1 MRWVRLWQDMPTDPV
16 WRTIS
21 KRSGQPIAL
30 VMAVFNFMMVTA
42 KDEDGYITGFD
53 DEDVATALDSEIE
66 QITTIKESMQGK
78 VLDGD
83 YLTGWE
89 RRQPKREDEG
99 STARSRRHREAKKN
113 KSDENQ
119 GVFDSGTQCNATQRN
134 ATQCNAPEAEV
145 EADSDSD
152 LTTTTPARAR
162 NQNPSNQEKPGA
174 QKPNLPSVSEI
185 LQSSDLKNNTE
196 FIGKTFS
203 LSKDQID
210 QLVRARPDLKD
221 RIQIVLLACDQFY
234 QDSGKN
240 PSFLAVTRWVKR
252 EDRPRDGPSKTQ
264 KKSPLEEWRDSRL
277 KEFNGKKSGAFEN
290 EN

>member
-1 MRWVRLWQDMPTDPV
+1 MQWVRLWQDMPTDPV

-42 KDEDGYITGFD
+42 KDEDGYITSFD

-99 STARSRRHREAKKN
+99 STARSRKHREAKKN

-119 GVFDSGTQCNATQRN
+119 GVLDSGTQCNAVQRN
-134 ATQCNAPEAEV
+134 ATQCDAPEAE
-145 EADSDSD
+145 ADSD

-162 NQNPSNQEKPGA
+162 NQNPSNQEKRETE
-174 QKPNLPSVSEI
+174 KTKLPSVSEYF
-185 LQSSDLKNNTE
+185 QNPNLKNNTE

-203 LSKDQID
+203 LSKDQIN
-210 QLVRARPDLKD
+210 QLVRARSDLENTM
-221 RIQIVLLACDQFY
+221 QIVLLACDQFY
-234 QDSGKN
+234 ENAGKN

-252 EDRPRDGPSKTQ
+252 EDRPRDRPQKDQ

>member
-1 MRWVRLWQDMPTDPV
+1 MQWVRLWQDMPTDPV

-53 DEDVATALDSEIE
+53 DEDVATALDVETE
-66 QITTIKESMQGK
+66 QVKAVKDAMQGK

-89 RRQPKREDEG
+89 KRQPRREDEG
-99 STARSRRHREAKKN
+99 STARSRKHREAKKN

-119 GVFDSGTQCNATQRN
+119 GVLDSGTQCNAMQRN
-134 ATQCNAPEAEV
+134 ATRRNAPDAEAE
-145 EADSDSD
+145 EDSDSTS
-152 LTTTTPARAR
+152 TTTSARAR
-162 NQNPSNQEKPGA
+162 NQNPEKT
-174 QKPNLPSVSEI
+174 KLPSVSAYFQNHA
-185 LQSSDLKNNTE
+185 LQNNTE

-210 QLVRARPDLKD
+210 QLLRARPDLENTM
-221 RIQIVLLACDQFY
+221 QIVLLSCDQFY
-234 QDSGKN
+234 ENAGKK
-240 PSFLAVTRWVKR
+240 PGLFAITSWVKR
-252 EDRPRDGPSKTQ
+252 EDRPRDGPSKTPE
-264 KKSPLEEWRDSRL
+264 KPALEEWRDSRL
-277 KEFNGKKSGAFEN
+277 KEINGEESGAFEN
-290 EN
+290 DN